1 MLDWGDIPRLLWK
14 SIEDGSHQL
23 PLYDF
28 ILIDEAQFFAPIWM
42 RLLQKALILRS
53 GHLFLVADPTQG
65 FLGRGAS
72 WRSLG
77 LDARGHT
84 HHLRKSYR
92 TTREIMQFA
101 TLLYRLRLED
111 EKDEDILAP
120 DILNMPNGAFPELLP
135 LSHHR
140 MRWHRVRK

>member
-1 MLDWGDIPRLLWK
+1 MFESTEHTRINFNSFEACWIRDIPRLLWK
-14 SIEDGSHQL
+14 ATEDGSHQL
-23 PLYDF
+23 PPYYF
-28 ILIDEAQFFAPIWM
+28 ILIDEAQFFAPLWM
-42 RLLQKALILRS
+42 RLLQKALVQRS
-53 GHLFLVADPTQG
+53 GNLFLVADPTQG

-101 TLLYRLRLED
+101 TVVSSS
-111 EKDEDILAP
+111 A
-120 DILNMPNGAFPELLP
+120 
-135 LSHHR
+135 
-140 MRWHRVRK
+140 